1 MIPPEIFLNTI
12 LIVFLSNSI
21 SLIFFALFLQ
31 SYERTVQS
39 VFNMIENVLDTLT
52 KYNNENYEED
62 DVEDDETEDDVEDDE
77 TEDDVEDD
85 ETEDYEEDNT
95 EETEDCEDDNTEDV
109 EEEAHGYLQT

>member
-77 TEDDVEDD
+77 TED
-85 ETEDYEEDNT
+85 YEEDNT